1 MNLYFSDMFK
11 VKPKTIEKYGALN
24 ISLVSD
30 LPLFID
36 PFLLFNNKKRK
47 YRQLHDRIIEYLAFL
62 RDKSVA
68 QMDQDEGLLRAWYF
82 FPEVKQT
89 WLGFTTSGNNGSGL
103 GKKFALAL
111 HSNLNRI
118 FSNFGSEQIT
128 RGSHLEKLCLIR
140 EGVGRDNI
148 SDFTSN
154 LIREFLLEYTQ
165 AFAQKHIAR
174 GLRRTKS
181 VPKVQF
187 NYDTEFWEPKSFDLP
202 WLADDYVL
210 LTPIDILTKDDT
222 WINKSDLLADFENIP
237 DAIPNVEL
245 RAQVNNYFLKRLPRS
260 RRDDPTRKDFD
271 KAAFETLQ
279 RFPELIDV
287 FIKYKEDNGDRATS
301 ISQSKVAFSQQLYIS
316 QFKRLVDL
324 LEKSSGFYSIPG
336 NTYEESHKRIVFL
349 KDVIENKGGHEIFY
363 VGGKP
368 IKKEDD
374 VHVLYR
380 LTWYATPS
388 DVSTEV
394 NDGRGPADFKISRGS
409 KDKTIVEFKLARN
422 SKLKANLQKQVE
434 IYQKASDAKKAVKV
448 IIFFKK
454 KELVR
459 VQTILKSLKLEHD
472 KDIVLIDA
480 RKDNK
485 PSASKA

>member
-1 MNLYFSDMFK
+1 MNLYFADVFK
-11 VKPKTIEKYGALN
+11 VKPKTIERYGAFN

-36 PFLLFNNKKRK
+36 PFLLFNSKKRR

-62 RDKSVA
+62 RDTLSSNK
-68 QMDQDEGLLRAWYF
+68 
-82 FPEVKQT
+82 
-89 WLGFTTSGNNGSGL
+89 GSGL
-103 GKKFALAL
+103 GKKFAVAL

-118 FSNFGSEQIT
+118 FSDFGNEQIT

-154 LIREFLLEYTQ
+154 LIREFLLGYTQ
-165 AFAQKHIAR
+165 TFAQKHLPEEMRKIV
-174 GLRRTKS
+174 T
-181 VPKVQF
+181 VPRVLF
-187 NYDTEFWEPKSFDLP
+187 NYDTEVWESRKFDLP
-202 WLADDYVL
+202 YFAGDYVL

-222 WINKSDLLADFENIP
+222 WINKKDLLAEFENIP
-237 DAIPNVEL
+237 DAIPNAAL

-260 RRDDPTRKDFD
+260 RRADPKKKDID
-271 KAAFETLQ
+271 KAAFKTLQ

-287 FIKYKEDNGDRATS
+287 FIKYKEDDGDKAVS
-301 ISQSKVAFSQQLYIS
+301 VSQKKVALSKQLYVE
-316 QFKRLVDL
+316 QFRRLVDL
-324 LEKSSGFYSIPG
+324 LEQKSDFYSMRG
-336 NTYEESHKRIVFL
+336 DTYQESHARIAFL

-363 VGGKP
+363 IKGKP

-380 LTWYATPS
+380 LTWYATSS
-388 DVSTEV
+388 DVSREV

-409 KDKTIVEFKLARN
+409 EDKTVVEFKLARN
-422 SKLKANLQKQVE
+422 SRLKANLEKQVE
-434 IYQKASDAKKAVKV
+434 IYKKASDARRAIKV
-448 IIFFKK
+448 IIYFRRV
-454 KELVR
+454 ELLR
-459 VQTILKSLKLEHD
+459 VQRILKELKLEND
-472 KDIVLIDA
+472 EDIVLIDA

-485 PSASKA
+485 PSASRA